1 MSGRVAGMVVVVVLV
16 VLVLSTYLNWKRK
29 WKWKKTKKRRKAV
42 VVIYACA
49 ASRYANDTS
58 PMTHLYPLSVTHFSP
73 TDWYFRQRKHSKEVI
88 IPRGGMLFRGG

>member
-16 VLVLSTYLNWKRK
+16 VVVVVVLVVLVLPTYLNWKR
-29 WKWKKTKKRRKAV
+29 KWKKTKKRRKAV

-73 TDWYFRQRKHSKEVI
+73 TD
-88 IPRGGMLFRGG
+88 